1 MKVLTFKGGIHPPEG
16 KELSEDKSLKKLK
29 IPEQVIIPLSQHI
42 GAPAKPIVE
51 IGDEVKTGQKI
62 AEANSKISANIHSS
76 ITGKVKAIGEY
87 LHPAL
92 GKARAVVIEKTEGDE
107 WIENKKIEDYD
118 SVDSE
123 KLVEIIRERGIVGMG
138 GATFPTD
145 VKLSPPPWKD
155 IDYVILNGAE
165 CEPYLTCD
173 DRLMREKTEEI
184 IEGLKIIMKIVDA
197 DKGFIGIEHNK
208 PSAIKNIQKLCKN
221 INNIEVKIV
230 KTKYP
235 QGAEK
240 QLIKAIT
247 NREVP
252 VGGLPLDVGVV
263 VQNVGTSLAI
273 YEAIVEGKPLIERA
287 VTVSG
292 EAMND
297 TANFI
302 VRIGDTFENLIEKA
316 GGLKDNVKKI
326 ISGGPMMGIA
336 QHSVKNVPVLKGVS
350 GILAFTDKKTHHDE
364 ELPCISCASCVDI
377 CPMKLIPSKIVKFIK
392 NEKYEEA
399 DELEISAC
407 IECGSC
413 AYVCPSKI
421 PIVQYMKIGKNEVRK
436 INAQKKQE
444 EEK

>member
-1 MKVLTFKGGIHPPEG
+1 MLSFKGGIHPPEG
-16 KELSEDKSLKKLK
+16 KELSEDKELKKLDP
-29 IPEQVIIPLSQHI
+29 PEQVIIPLSQHI
-42 GAPAKPIVE
+42 GAPAQPIVD

-62 AEANSKISANIHSS
+62 AKANGKISANIHSS
-76 ITGKVKAIGEY
+76 ITGKVKAIGSY
-87 LHPAL
+87 LHPNL
-92 GKARAVVIEKTEGDE
+92 SNSKAIVIEKTKDDE
-107 WIENKKIEDYD
+107 WVENEKIEDYD

-123 KLVEIIRERGIVGMG
+123 KLVEIIKERGIVGMG
-138 GATFPTD
+138 GATFPTN

-155 IDYVILNGAE
+155 IDYIILNGAE

-173 DRLMREKTEEI
+173 NRLMREKAKNI
-184 IEGLKIIMKIVDA
+184 VEGLKIIMKIVDA

-208 PSAIKNIQKLCKN
+208 PESIENMQKICKK
-221 INNIEVKIV
+221 IDNIEVKKV

-247 NREVP
+247 DRVVP
-252 VGGLPLDVGVV
+252 VGGLPLDVGII

-292 EAMND
+292 EAMKD

-302 VRIGDTFENLIEKA
+302 ARIGDTFENLIDKA
-316 GGLKDNVKKI
+316 GGLKNNVKKI

-336 QHSVKNVPVLKGVS
+336 QHSIKNLPILKGVS
-350 GILAFTDKKTHHDE
+350 GILAFGEDKVHPE
-364 ELPCISCASCVDI
+364 EEQPCISCASCVDI
-377 CPMKLIPSKIVKFIK
+377 CPMKLIPSKIVQFVK

-399 DELEISAC
+399 DELDISAC

-421 PIVQYMKIGKNEVRK
+421 PLVQYMKIGKNKIRK

>member
-1 MKVLTFKGGIHPPEG
+1 MLTFKGGIHPPEG
-16 KELSEDKSLKKLK
+16 KELSENKPLEILE
-29 IPEQVIIPLSQHI
+29 IPDQVIIPLSQHI

-62 AEANSKISANIHSS
+62 AEAQGKISANIHSS

-87 LHPAL
+87 LHPTL
-92 GKARAVVIEKTEGDE
+92 GDAKAIVIEKTSEDSWYE
-107 WIENKKIEDYD
+107 YEKIENYKSEDPD
-118 SVDSE
+118 

-155 IDYVILNGAE
+155 IDYIILNGAE

-173 DRLMREKTEEI
+173 DRMMREKGEKVIKGLEI
-184 IEGLKIIMKIVDA
+184 IMHIIDA
-197 DKGFIGIEHNK
+197 DKGFIGIENNK
-208 PSAIKNIQKLCKN
+208 PESIKNMQKLCKN
-221 INNIEVKIV
+221 KKNIEVKAV

-240 QLIKAIT
+240 QLIKSIT

-252 VGGLPLDVGVV
+252 VGGLPLDVGIV

-273 YEAIVEGKPLIERA
+273 YEGIVEGKPLIERA

-292 EAMND
+292 EGMKD
-297 TANFI
+297 TANFM
-302 VRIGDTFENLIEKA
+302 VRIGDSFENLVEKA
-316 GGLKDNVKKI
+316 GGLRNNVKKV

-336 QHSVKNVPVLKGVS
+336 QHSIKNVPVLKGVS
-350 GILAFTDKKTHHDE
+350 GILAFTDKKTTHTE
-364 ELPCISCASCVDI
+364 ESPCIGCASCVDI
-377 CPMKLIPSKIVKFIK
+377 CPMMLIPSKIVKFIK
-392 NEKYEEA
+392 NEKYEDA
-399 DELEISAC
+399 NNLDISAC

-421 PIVQYMKIGKNEVRK
+421 SLVQYMKIGKNEVRK
-436 INAQKKQE
+436 LNDKKKQE